1 MRLGKAIILA
11 ILLLPFCTRAETS
24 FDSTNAGYR
33 VENLFSI
40 DYARTIGKDILHVT
54 SAPFR
59 WKEPQWERLSVC
71 ASAIIGAVAVSDLEM
86 RAFVRRNRSRFVD
99 DLMTQ
104 IEPFGRHYPFAVSST
119 FYLAGVIFKK
129 PNARATGL
137 DGFAA
142 SLVASEM
149 ITPALKKIIGRKRPF
164 RNEGEFAFD
173 SFSPHVSF
181 PSGHTTRAFAVAAVI
196 DAHYRQKWVKITAYT
211 IATLVACS
219 RMNSDMHWSSDVIA
233 GGIIGITVG
242 KAIVKLNRERR
253 ARR

>member
-11 ILLLPFCTRAETS
+11 ILLLPLCARPETNS
-24 FDSTNAGYR
+24 DFSDVACR

-54 SAPFR
+54 SAPLR
-59 WKEPQWERLSVC
+59 WKEPQWERLSVY
-71 ASAIIGAVAVSDLEM
+71 ASAVIGAVAVSDLGM
-86 RAFVRRNRSRFVD
+86 RSFVQRNRSSFVGD
-99 DLMTQ
+99 VITQ

-119 FYLAGVIFKK
+119 FYLTGVIFKK

-142 SLVASEM
+142 SLIASEM

-181 PSGHTTRAFAVAAVI
+181 PSGHATRAFAVAAVI
-196 DAHYRQKWVKITAYT
+196 DGHYRQRWVKITAYT
-211 IATLVACS
+211 IATLVAYS
-219 RMNSDMHWSSDVIA
+219 RMNSDMHWSSDVLA
-233 GGIIGITVG
+233 GAVIGYTVG
-242 KAIVKLNRERR
+242 KAVVKSNHVAR
-253 ARR
+253 AKR